1 MGKYAWG
8 VIIQFEGQHYIIT
21 VGLDRIW
28 RGVLGLFRGFSDVSC
43 QALISC
49 YFHCTTKLSGSS
61 EIKTYNPSTFLAS
74 EIFGEAGG
82 YVVRPS
88 VHFKSVYRGI
98 LNGSPLPMPN
108 GFLDAIASL
117 LLARIVMDRLQK
129 IHQK

>member
-49 YFHCTTKLSGSS
+49 YFL
-61 EIKTYNPSTFLAS
+61 
-74 EIFGEAGG
+74 
-82 YVVRPS
+82 
-88 VHFKSVYRGI
+88 
-98 LNGSPLPMPN
+98 
-108 GFLDAIASL
+108 IALQSL
-117 LLARIVMDRLQK
+117 VG
-129 IHQK
+129 HQKSKLTTQTPCFRDF